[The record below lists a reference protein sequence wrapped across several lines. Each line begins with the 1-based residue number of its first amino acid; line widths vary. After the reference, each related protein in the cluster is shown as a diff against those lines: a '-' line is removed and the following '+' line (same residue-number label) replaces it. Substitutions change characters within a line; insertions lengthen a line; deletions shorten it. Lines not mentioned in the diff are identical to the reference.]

1 MDSLGYDWECLVC
14 DQLNAGGH
22 DSCTR
27 CGSPSRMSAA
37 ELKEKRGGG
46 RPPASLAHVELLSE
60 SFAAGTR
67 FVGYVAIAAGAMAST
82 AAMLLASGGMAS
94 LAESAGPSLLS
105 IAWILCPY
113 ALPLYAL
120 RKAGRTLVLVGGALA
135 SIGCAAVTPVYIDQ
149 FIHPDAQ
156 SALIF
161 LFAPAWQ
168 FAVGTTLLALGA
180 AANVVLR
187 LRVTFRKRG

>member
-1 MDSLGYDWECLVC
+1 MNYDWECLVC
-14 DQLNAGGH
+14 GQVNAKGH

-27 CGSPSRMSAA
+27 CGSSSRISAA
-37 ELKEKRGGG
+37 ELKEKHGGG
-46 RPPASLAHVELLSE
+46 GPPASLAHVESISE

-67 FVGYVAIAAGAMAST
+67 FIGYAAIGAGSMASVS
-82 AAMLLASGGMAS
+82 AILLASDGMAS
-94 LAESAGPSLLS
+94 LAESVGPSLLS
-105 IAWILCPY
+105 IVWILCPY

-149 FIHPDAQ
+149 FVHPDAQ

-161 LFAPAWQ
+161 LFAPVWQ
-168 FAVGTTLLALGA
+168 LAVGTTLLALGA
-180 AANVVLR
+180 AANVALR
-187 LRVTFRKRG
+187 LRVTVRKGG